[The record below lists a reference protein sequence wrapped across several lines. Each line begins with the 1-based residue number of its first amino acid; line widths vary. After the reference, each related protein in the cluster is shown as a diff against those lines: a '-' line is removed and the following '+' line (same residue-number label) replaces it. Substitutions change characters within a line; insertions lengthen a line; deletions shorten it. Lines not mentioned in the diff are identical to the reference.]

1 MLLKNH
7 HILLIFNMENIGK
20 KLSTEINSN
29 IKELIYSNL
38 NQSVKK
44 TVILFII
51 RYIKIQLE
59 FLGNYTL

>member
-1 MLLKNH
+1 MLLKKH
-7 HILLIFNMENIGK
+7 LILLIFNMENIGK

-51 RYIKIQLE
+51 SQIKI
-59 FLGNYTL
+59 